1 MKMTEVN
8 IMNRMN
14 ELENGLIVSCYADWS
29 INPYMDD
36 DTAIVCVARSC
47 LSGGARAIRTN
58 LDHVRAV
65 RDAIDAPLIGIKKVY
80 RQGKEDPTDFRITP
94 TMKEVDALVM
104 AGADGIAID
113 GTIRDRYD
121 DTPLDVFI
129 HQIKE
134 KYPDLFLIADIS
146 TLEEWIFCYRNGV
159 DIVGT
164 TLSGY
169 TPYSRNPVVFGTV
182 PQPDPDYEL
191 IRELKEAGVERVIAE
206 GRINDGH
213 KMRKCFDAGAFAVV
227 IGTSISEP
235 AKIVK
240 TILNDSKE

>member
-1 MKMTEVN
+1 MSR
-8 IMNRMN
+8 IN

-36 DTAIVCVARSC
+36 DTAISCVARSVVA
-47 LSGGARAIRTN
+47 GGATAVRTN
-58 LDHVRAV
+58 LAHVKAIREAV
-65 RDAIDAPLIGIKKVY
+65 DVPLIGIQKIY
-80 RQGKEDPTDFRITP
+80 RGDDKESPDFRITP
-94 TMKEVDALVM
+94 TMKEVDALVE

-113 GTIRDRYD
+113 GTKRERYD
-121 DTPLDVFI
+121 DTLLDVFI
-129 HQIKE
+129 KQIKE
-134 KYPDLFLIADIS
+134 KYPDLILVADIS
-146 TLEEWIFCYRNGV
+146 TLEEGLFCYQNGV

-169 TPYSRNPVVFGTV
+169 TPYSKNPIKFGTV

-191 IRELKEAGVERVIAE
+191 ISDLRKAGVEKVIAE
-206 GRINDGH
+206 GRVNDGF
-213 KMRKCFDAGAFAVV
+213 KMRKCLDAGAYAVV

-240 TILNDSKE
+240 TILNNAKEGR